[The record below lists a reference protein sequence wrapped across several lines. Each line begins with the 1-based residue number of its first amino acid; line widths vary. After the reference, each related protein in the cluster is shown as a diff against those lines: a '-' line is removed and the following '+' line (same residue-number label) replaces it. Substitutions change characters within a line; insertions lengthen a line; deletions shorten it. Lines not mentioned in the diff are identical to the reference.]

1 VIHAPDSDDGD
12 EALFNILNVP
22 VRYVSNKTKDQL
34 REFCRERSIHLY
46 RGLKS
51 MIIEVPFIRKNIK
64 DFVRFMDPLI
74 EDAESLSPVQII
86 GEIRTI
92 WDYDRYIVDEDIPSP
107 DDVKISNIN
116 QLQLASAR
124 YSTIGAFLDYADS
137 FTDAAITDD
146 KDGVSLLTIHKSK
159 GMEFPV
165 VFVIGLIEGL
175 MPSKKGNLEEER
187 RICFVAISRAMQ
199 LLFLSHPLN
208 YLGQPSKKSL
218 FLDEILGKL

>member
-1 VIHAPDSDDGD
+1 MRSWTLWNERDFNTAILPSYRANFQSRYVEEAFLQNKIPYHIQNGRTFYDRYEVKCLLDYLRVIHAPDSDDGD
-12 EALFNILNVP
+12 EALLNILNVP

-124 YSTIGAFLDYADS
+124 YSTIGAFLDYAI
-137 FTDAAITDD
+137 A
-146 KDGVSLLTIHKSK
+146 LR
-159 GMEFPV
+159 
-165 VFVIGLIEGL
+165 
-175 MPSKKGNLEEER
+175 MP
-187 RICFVAISRAMQ
+187 
-199 LLFLSHPLN
+199 P
-208 YLGQPSKKSL
+208 
-218 FLDEILGKL
+218 